1 MNIFKMRKF
10 EYVLFMLVLF
20 LSFFGI
26 VSMFSASSDYAIRV
40 FGDEKYFFNKQL
52 IFLILGI
59 LISIIVSFINYRL
72 YDKLSFIFYI
82 FALVLIILTFFVGTI
97 GKGSMRWIQIKGINL
112 QTSEIM
118 KTAII
123 LFMSTYVYKNILEI
137 EKRDTIISIL
147 LITLIPTV
155 IISINNLSTAIIIFL
170 ISFSIYFVSSK
181 KIIPFIIILFIFAIL
196 YIFADL
202 IAYVFNEIGL
212 LKDYQIIRI
221 FAWKDPLSYQDVYFQ
236 TIQGLYAVGSGGM
249 IGRGLGESL
258 QKTIMPEPQN
268 DMVFSIICEELGL
281 FGAVIFI
288 LLYLLIIIRIIYIAM
303 KQKDIFATLVCYGIA
318 IHIAVQVILNIS
330 VVLNL
335 IPNTGVSLP
344 FVSYGGSSMLV
355 LFFEIGIVMNI
366 AKNI

>member
-1 MNIFKMRKF
+1 MSILRNRKF
-10 EYVLFMLVLF
+10 EYILFMLVIF

-26 VSMFSASSDYAIRV
+26 ISMYSASSDYAIRM
-40 FGDEKYFFNKQL
+40 FGNERYFFDKQL
-52 IFLILGI
+52 IFIIIGI
-59 LISIIVSFINYRL
+59 IVSIVVSFINYKI
-72 YDKLSFIFYI
+72 YDKLSFLFYI
-82 FALVLIILTFFVGTI
+82 FALVLIIMTFFIGTI
-97 GKGSMRWIQIKGINL
+97 GKGSMRWIQIRGINL

-123 LFMSTYVYKNILEI
+123 IFMSSYVYKNLLNI
-137 EKRDTIISIL
+137 EKKETILIIS
-147 LITLIPTV
+147 LITLIPTI
-155 IISINNLSTAIIIFL
+155 IISINNLSTAIIVFL
-170 ISFSIYFVSSK
+170 ISFSIYYVSSK
-181 KIIPFIIILFIFAIL
+181 KIVPFVIALIILIIFYL
-196 YIFADL
+196 FADT
-202 IAYVFNEIGL
+202 IAHIFNEIGL
-212 LKDYQIIRI
+212 LKDYQLIRI

-236 TIQGLYAVGSGGM
+236 TIQGLYAVGSGGL

-288 LLYLLIIIRIIYIAM
+288 LLYLIIIIRIIYIAM
-303 KQKDIFATLVCYGIA
+303 KQHDVFATLVCYGIA
-318 IHIAVQVILNIS
+318 IHISVQALLNIA

-366 AKNI
+366 SKNI